1 MSINSFEANVLTQ
14 IEQDLVSHASH
25 DTSFLLSTDP
35 HSSQRTDESEISDF
49 PDGTYQ
55 NSRSV
60 YDGPEESYAM
70 ERVNNSPLHK
80 LIK

>member
-14 IEQDLVSHASH
+14 LGDDLCNHSNDDA
-25 DTSFLLSTDP
+25 TFLLSTEPDKKIP
-35 HSSQRTDESEISDF
+35 DF
-49 PDGTYQ
+49 PDSPYQ
-55 NSRSV
+55 NSSSV

-70 ERVNNSPLHK
+70 ERVKESPLHK